1 MKARS
6 SSPVHVHVNK
16 ITPVYVHVQRSKSLP
31 ALIEKSHVV
40 TSASATDP
48 ECMST
53 KKEGKRMVQKKDRT
67 PKQSHKERAPHKST
81 ITSRQAEKISS
92 VIHSSD
98 FDFKKDALDRHG
110 YDLRVEMEGLGHK
123 FSENRREDFLEEVSE
138 DLISTTTADME
149 LAADLTGYS
158 AGLENRTQGSIRL
171 HNSPSTLLGDLQM
184 NRLGKDG
191 HAEDKRS
198 LLKTLIEAEMAANS
212 AAIQLVSFKDSVAEY
227 SDKSHVVTSAS
238 ATDPECMST
247 KKEGKRMVQKKD
259 RTPKQSHKER
269 APHKSTITSRQ
280 AEKISS
286 VIHSSD
292 FDFKKDALDRHGYDL
307 RVEMEGLGH
316 KFSENR
322 REDFLEEVSEDL
334 ISTTTAD
341 MELAADLTGY
351 SAGLENRTQ
360 GSIRLHNS
368 PSTLL
373 GDLQMN
379 RLGKDGHAE
388 DKRSLLKTL
397 IEAEMAANSAAI
409 QLVSFKD
416 SVAEYSDTS
425 RLQADQHVDVLLKK
439 LTEAESENM
448 HLRRRIDEK
457 ERIIEELRDMRQ
469 KDRDN
474 TDTVVQ
480 LSKSVEATRAHLQG
494 QLRNKESE
502 NSRMTVQLRGLE
514 QTVTERKLEIEHLK
528 SHISHVK
535 EKADQE
541 KAALKKATRAQK
553 QRAVRFER
561 AVEKLQDQLKDK
573 ASWFDIKLIEARSA
587 ANTWRSHQ
595 EQSTEEKAQLEA
607 KITTLQ
613 HQITDLIEQLQK
625 ARDCARISSEDILQ
639 KVEAVNSETANL
651 NLENARLKASIAAL
665 EEQATCTEAE
675 LKEQK
680 ENAEQHKDL
689 AEQYKTQVKDLQKE
703 AEELKT
709 RFEHVLK
716 ENELSKD
723 TKETEVSKVKRHL
736 EARVKELETFPDL
749 LRAAE
754 QRLQDCQENLLS
766 CERRYSH
773 KSHVVS
779 QLQVKVENQTQLL
792 ESSREKVGLLHKEN
806 LELQLKL
813 DAVHRKIEDVQSE
826 NQQLVQELSRQEEAL
841 HYSGKQLE
849 ERSAQCLAL
858 TRQLEAALADVRKQ
872 VTDLKDKASDKER
885 ALQSKI
891 LELETENSRR
901 EKELKQL
908 KQANKSAEKQ
918 FEVRLKDLQLNL
930 DQSESHKQSIQNY
943 VEFLKTSYNTM
954 FGEGISPNL
963 GTSSFF

>member
-1 MKARS
+1 MVIAIFQNYILSMKARS

-16 ITPVYVHVQRSKSLP
+16 ITPVYVHVQRSKSVP

-40 TSASATDP
+40 ISASATNP
-48 ECMST
+48 ERMST
-53 KKEGKRMVQKKDRT
+53 KKEGKRMVQKKDRM

-123 FSENRREDFLEEVSE
+123 FSENRRKDFLEEVSE
-138 DLISTTTADME
+138 DLISTTTEDME

-227 SDKSHVVTSAS
+227 SDDGRLANQDV
-238 ATDPECMST
+238 M
-247 KKEGKRMVQKKD
+247 RM
-259 RTPKQSHKER
+259 
-269 APHKSTITSRQ
+269 SRQ
-280 AEKISS
+280 RNLLLEKLDNFK
-286 VIHSSD
+286 VIN
-292 FDFKKDALDRHGYDL
+292 KTLRH
-307 RVEMEGLGH
+307 
-316 KFSENR
+316 
-322 REDFLEEVSEDL
+322 
-334 ISTTTAD
+334 
-341 MELAADLTGY
+341 
-351 SAGLENRTQ
+351 
-360 GSIRLHNS
+360 
-368 PSTLL
+368 LL
-373 GDLQMN
+373 KDLQ
-379 RLGKDGHAE
+379 GE
-388 DKRSLLKTL
+388 
-397 IEAEMAANSAAI
+397 E
-409 QLVSFKD
+409 
-416 SVAEYSDTS
+416 TS
-425 RLQADQHVDVLLKK
+425 RLQADKHVDVLLKK

-502 NSRMTVQLRGLE
+502 NSRMTTQLRGLE

-528 SHISHVK
+528 SQISHVK

-541 KAALKKATRAQK
+541 KEALKKATRAQK

-573 ASWFDIKLIEARSA
+573 DIKLIEARSA

-625 ARDCARISSEDILQ
+625 ARDGARISSEDILQ

-680 ENAEQHKDL
+680 ENADQHKDL

-749 LRAAE
+749 LKAAE

>member
-16 ITPVYVHVQRSKSLP
+16 ITPVYVHVQRSKSVP

-40 TSASATDP
+40 ISASATNP
-48 ECMST
+48 ERMST
-53 KKEGKRMVQKKDRT
+53 KKEGKRMVQKKDRM

-123 FSENRREDFLEEVSE
+123 FSENRRKDFLEEVSE
-138 DLISTTTADME
+138 DLISTTTEDME

-227 SDKSHVVTSAS
+227 SDDGRLANQDV
-238 ATDPECMST
+238 M
-247 KKEGKRMVQKKD
+247 RM
-259 RTPKQSHKER
+259 
-269 APHKSTITSRQ
+269 SRQ
-280 AEKISS
+280 RNLLLEKLDNFK
-286 VIHSSD
+286 VIN
-292 FDFKKDALDRHGYDL
+292 KTLRH
-307 RVEMEGLGH
+307 
-316 KFSENR
+316 
-322 REDFLEEVSEDL
+322 
-334 ISTTTAD
+334 
-341 MELAADLTGY
+341 
-351 SAGLENRTQ
+351 
-360 GSIRLHNS
+360 
-368 PSTLL
+368 LL
-373 GDLQMN
+373 KDLQ
-379 RLGKDGHAE
+379 GE
-388 DKRSLLKTL
+388 
-397 IEAEMAANSAAI
+397 E
-409 QLVSFKD
+409 
-416 SVAEYSDTS
+416 TS
-425 RLQADQHVDVLLKK
+425 RLQADKHVDVLLKK

-502 NSRMTVQLRGLE
+502 NSRMTTQLRGLE

-528 SHISHVK
+528 SQISHVK

-541 KAALKKATRAQK
+541 KEALKKATRAQK

-573 ASWFDIKLIEARSA
+573 DIKLIEARSA

-625 ARDCARISSEDILQ
+625 ARDGARISSEDILQ

-680 ENAEQHKDL
+680 ENADQHKDL

-749 LRAAE
+749 LKAAE

>member
-1 MKARS
+1 
-6 SSPVHVHVNK
+6 
-16 ITPVYVHVQRSKSLP
+16 
-31 ALIEKSHVV
+31 
-40 TSASATDP
+40 
-48 ECMST
+48 
-53 KKEGKRMVQKKDRT
+53 MVQKKDRT

-227 SDKSHVVTSAS
+227 SDDGRLANQDV
-238 ATDPECMST
+238 M
-247 KKEGKRMVQKKD
+247 RL
-259 RTPKQSHKER
+259 
-269 APHKSTITSRQ
+269 SRQ
-280 AEKISS
+280 RNLLLEKLDNFK
-286 VIHSSD
+286 VIN
-292 FDFKKDALDRHGYDL
+292 KTLRH
-307 RVEMEGLGH
+307 
-316 KFSENR
+316 
-322 REDFLEEVSEDL
+322 
-334 ISTTTAD
+334 
-341 MELAADLTGY
+341 
-351 SAGLENRTQ
+351 
-360 GSIRLHNS
+360 
-368 PSTLL
+368 LL
-373 GDLQMN
+373 KDLQ
-379 RLGKDGHAE
+379 GE
-388 DKRSLLKTL
+388 
-397 IEAEMAANSAAI
+397 E
-409 QLVSFKD
+409 
-416 SVAEYSDTS
+416 TS

-573 ASWFDIKLIEARSA
+573 DIKLIEARSA

-723 TKETEVSKVKRHL
+723 TKETEVS
-736 EARVKELETFPDL
+736 
-749 LRAAE
+749 
-754 QRLQDCQENLLS
+754 
-766 CERRYSH
+766 
-773 KSHVVS
+773 
-779 QLQVKVENQTQLL
+779 KVENQTQLL

-963 GTSSFF
+963 GTSSFFLNRNYSD

>member
-1 MKARS
+1 MVIAIFQNYILSMKARS

-16 ITPVYVHVQRSKSLP
+16 ITPVYVHVQRSKSVP

-40 TSASATDP
+40 ISASATNP
-48 ECMST
+48 ERMST
-53 KKEGKRMVQKKDRT
+53 KKEGKRMVQKKDRM

-123 FSENRREDFLEEVSE
+123 FSENRRKDFLEEVSE
-138 DLISTTTADME
+138 DLISTTTEDME

-227 SDKSHVVTSAS
+227 SDDGRLANQDV
-238 ATDPECMST
+238 M
-247 KKEGKRMVQKKD
+247 RM
-259 RTPKQSHKER
+259 
-269 APHKSTITSRQ
+269 SRQ
-280 AEKISS
+280 RNLLLEKLDNFK
-286 VIHSSD
+286 VIN
-292 FDFKKDALDRHGYDL
+292 KTLRH
-307 RVEMEGLGH
+307 
-316 KFSENR
+316 
-322 REDFLEEVSEDL
+322 
-334 ISTTTAD
+334 
-341 MELAADLTGY
+341 
-351 SAGLENRTQ
+351 
-360 GSIRLHNS
+360 
-368 PSTLL
+368 LL
-373 GDLQMN
+373 KDLQ
-379 RLGKDGHAE
+379 GE
-388 DKRSLLKTL
+388 
-397 IEAEMAANSAAI
+397 E
-409 QLVSFKD
+409 
-416 SVAEYSDTS
+416 TS
-425 RLQADQHVDVLLKK
+425 RLQADKHVDVLLKK

-502 NSRMTVQLRGLE
+502 NSRMTTQLRGLE

-528 SHISHVK
+528 SQISHVK

-541 KAALKKATRAQK
+541 KEALKKATRAQK

-573 ASWFDIKLIEARSA
+573 DIKLIEARSA

-625 ARDCARISSEDILQ
+625 ARDGARISSEDILQ

-680 ENAEQHKDL
+680 ENADQHKDL

-723 TKETEVSKVKRHL
+723 TKETEVS
-736 EARVKELETFPDL
+736 
-749 LRAAE
+749 
-754 QRLQDCQENLLS
+754 
-766 CERRYSH
+766 
-773 KSHVVS
+773 
-779 QLQVKVENQTQLL
+779 KVENQTQLL

>member
-31 ALIEKSHVV
+31 ASIEKSHVV
-40 TSASATDP
+40 ISASATDP

-67 PKQSHKERAPHKST
+67 PKQSHKVRAPHKST
-81 ITSRQAEKISS
+81 ITSRQAEKICS

-98 FDFKKDALDRHG
+98 FDFKKDALDRHR

-123 FSENRREDFLEEVSE
+123 FSENRRKDFLEEVSE
-138 DLISTTTADME
+138 DLISTTTEDVE
-149 LAADLTGYS
+149 LAADLTGYT

-171 HNSPSTLLGDLQM
+171 HNSPSTLLGDLQI

-227 SDKSHVVTSAS
+227 SDDGRLANQDV
-238 ATDPECMST
+238 M
-247 KKEGKRMVQKKD
+247 RL
-259 RTPKQSHKER
+259 
-269 APHKSTITSRQ
+269 SRQ
-280 AEKISS
+280 RNLLLEKLDNFK
-286 VIHSSD
+286 VIN
-292 FDFKKDALDRHGYDL
+292 KTLRH
-307 RVEMEGLGH
+307 
-316 KFSENR
+316 
-322 REDFLEEVSEDL
+322 
-334 ISTTTAD
+334 
-341 MELAADLTGY
+341 
-351 SAGLENRTQ
+351 
-360 GSIRLHNS
+360 
-368 PSTLL
+368 LL
-373 GDLQMN
+373 KDLQ
-379 RLGKDGHAE
+379 GE
-388 DKRSLLKTL
+388 
-397 IEAEMAANSAAI
+397 E
-409 QLVSFKD
+409 
-416 SVAEYSDTS
+416 TS

-448 HLRRRIDEK
+448 HLRRRMDEK

-528 SHISHVK
+528 SQISHVK

-541 KAALKKATRAQK
+541 KEALKKATRAQK

-573 ASWFDIKLIEARSA
+573 ASWFDIKLIEAHSA

-595 EQSTEEKAQLEA
+595 EQRTEEKAQLEA

-613 HQITDLIEQLQK
+613 HQITDLTEQLQK
-625 ARDCARISSEDILQ
+625 ARDGARISSEDILQ

-680 ENAEQHKDL
+680 ENADQHKDL

-736 EARVKELETFPDL
+736 EARVMELETFPDL
-749 LRAAE
+749 LKAAE

-773 KSHVVS
+773 KSHVIS

-792 ESSREKVGLLHKEN
+792 ESSREKIALLHKEN

-891 LELETENSRR
+891 LELENENSRR

-943 VEFLKTSYNTM
+943 VEFLKTSYDTM

>member
-6 SSPVHVHVNK
+6 SSPVHVHVNE

-31 ALIEKSHVV
+31 ASIEKSHVV
-40 TSASATDP
+40 ISASATDP
-48 ECMST
+48 GSMST
-53 KKEGKRMVQKKDRT
+53 KKEGKKRTVHKKDRT
-67 PKQSHKERAPHKST
+67 PQQSHKERTPQEST
-81 ITSRQAEKISS
+81 ITSRQAEKICS

-110 YDLRVEMEGLGHK
+110 YGLRVEMEGPGHE
-123 FSENRREDFLEEVSE
+123 FLENRRKDFLEEVSE
-138 DLISTTTADME
+138 ELISTRTEDVE

-158 AGLENRTQGSIRL
+158 TGLENRTQGSIRL

-184 NRLGKDG
+184 NRLGKDV
-191 HAEDKRS
+191 HAEDKKS

-212 AAIQLVSFKDSVAEY
+212 AEIQLVSFKDSVAEY
-227 SDKSHVVTSAS
+227 SDDGRLANQDV
-238 ATDPECMST
+238 M
-247 KKEGKRMVQKKD
+247 RM
-259 RTPKQSHKER
+259 
-269 APHKSTITSRQ
+269 SRQ
-280 AEKISS
+280 RNLLLEKLDNFK
-286 VIHSSD
+286 VIN
-292 FDFKKDALDRHGYDL
+292 KTLRH
-307 RVEMEGLGH
+307 
-316 KFSENR
+316 
-322 REDFLEEVSEDL
+322 
-334 ISTTTAD
+334 
-341 MELAADLTGY
+341 
-351 SAGLENRTQ
+351 
-360 GSIRLHNS
+360 
-368 PSTLL
+368 LL
-373 GDLQMN
+373 KDLQ
-379 RLGKDGHAE
+379 GE
-388 DKRSLLKTL
+388 
-397 IEAEMAANSAAI
+397 EAG
-409 QLVSFKD
+409 
-416 SVAEYSDTS
+416 
-425 RLQADQHVDVLLKK
+425 RLQADKHVEVLLKK

-502 NSRMTVQLRGLE
+502 NNRMTVQLRGLE

-528 SHISHVK
+528 SQMSHVK

-541 KAALKKATRAQK
+541 KEALKKAARAQK
-553 QRAVRFER
+553 QRALRFER
-561 AVEKLQDQLKDK
+561 AVEKLQDQLNDKDM
-573 ASWFDIKLIEARSA
+573 KLTEACSA

-607 KITTLQ
+607 KVTTLQ

-625 ARDCARISSEDILQ
+625 ARDCARISNEDILQ
-639 KVEAVNSETANL
+639 KIEAVNSESANL

-665 EEQATCTEAE
+665 EEQATRTEAE

-680 ENAEQHKDL
+680 ENADQHKDF
-689 AEQYKTQVKDLQKE
+689 AEQYKTKVKDLQKE

-723 TKETEVSKVKRHL
+723 SKETEVSKV
-736 EARVKELETFPDL
+736 
-749 LRAAE
+749 
-754 QRLQDCQENLLS
+754 
-766 CERRYSH
+766 
-773 KSHVVS
+773 
-779 QLQVKVENQTQLL
+779 ENQTKLL
-792 ESSREKVGLLHKEN
+792 ESSREKNGLLHKEN

-813 DAVHRKIEDVQSE
+813 DAIHRKIEDVQSE
-826 NQQLVQELSRQEEAL
+826 NQKLVQQLSRQEEAL

-849 ERSAQCLAL
+849 ERSAQSLAL

-872 VTDLKDKASDKER
+872 VTDLKEKASDKER

-901 EKELKQL
+901 EKELKQM
-908 KQANKSAEKQ
+908 KQANKLAENQ
-918 FEVRLKDLQLNL
+918 FELRLKDLQLNL

-943 VEFLKTSYNTM
+943 VEFLKKSYDTM
-954 FGEGISPNL
+954 FGEGILPNR